1 MQKYSIAVF
10 LIVDKNDCTDRINY
24 LCDLYVHKIPYN
36 TSDLWKSASAANGG
50 LKVAYINFITQ
61 IIYFALN
68 TNINLNIHVKNPKQ
82 KGRVTFAYFWFPKLA
97 LHSLS
102 TELANLELAN

>member
-1 MQKYSIAVF
+1 MQKYSTAVF
-10 LIVDKNDCTDRINY
+10 LIVGKNDCTDRINY
-24 LCDLYVHKIPYN
+24 LCDLYVHKIPYD

-50 LKVAYINFITQ
+50 LKVAIFITQ

-82 KGRVTFAYFWFPKLA
+82 KGRVTFAYFWLRKLA

-102 TELANLELAN
+102 TELANLE